1 MQRLFKC
8 QSYFMTLLVAVLFI
22 VGTATS
28 DDPAVSI
35 PKKYVMS
42 SAIVK
47 TPIVL

>member
-1 MQRLFKC
+1 MKTLIMLFTG
-8 QSYFMTLLVAVLFI
+8 MLFI

-35 PKKYVMS
+35 

>member
-35 PKKYVMS
+35 